1 MLIKYY
7 RPLWNDTSVKFSFGN
22 SGHENNNCYKY
33 HIDED
38 EHTIE
43 TMIERVQNIKGVK
56 GVERVKATRL
66 HFLKEASRKVTGS
79 PNQKK
84 SGRTFKSGTCRACKS
99 RRCTQSKTCRTCK
112 TCRTWRMWW
121 GVWISTADPVPQ
133 SDHNTLICKSV
144 LIGLKVFNLSCM

>member
-1 MLIKYY
+1 MLIKNY
-7 RPLWNDTSVKFSFGN
+7 RPLWNDTTVKFSFGN

-38 EHTIE
+38 EDTTE

-79 PNQKK
+79 PNQKN
-84 SGRTFKSGTCRACKS
+84 
-99 RRCTQSKTCRTCK
+99 
-112 TCRTWRMWW
+112 
-121 GVWISTADPVPQ
+121 PVER
-133 SDHNTLICKSV
+133 
-144 LIGLKVFNLSCM
+144 LKVVRVEPVKVEGVHNQKRVEPVEPEECDEEYELVQQTQCLNLTTTP